1 MFSAF
6 QIRLLVTQAGIPPH
20 HLPVLCLSFAH
31 HSLVLMLLPVVLA
44 AAGIHRLFRDASP
57 SPGAELYAA
66 TALVLAVLLLVVCIL
81 AWQVPYATASGEMI

>member
-1 MFSAF
+1 
-6 QIRLLVTQAGIPPH
+6 
-20 HLPVLCLSFAH
+20 
-31 HSLVLMLLPVVLA
+31 VVLA